1 MNTLRTAQTTGTGR
15 RLSVLGFVVLVVVYL
30 VLIQGLGFL
39 LTRGLDAKYAAPT
52 SIDELWRSMTLP
64 IGLSVVLVV
73 AVVSYLRW
81 WRPVWTDDRP
91 VRSWLIAVPVVM
103 VVSILLVTN
112 YGGLASKGGAF
123 TLLLLLSCLFVGFGE
138 ELMFRGLGVTVF
150 RTQGFSEGKVAL
162 WVTLIFGLAHASNL
176 FTEGPGAFAQVLATI
191 IAGYFFYLIRRR
203 TGGILVPALVHGA
216 WDFSLVSNFVVEGE
230 TRLLP
235 LVAVL
240 TMVVLAVVVLV
251 GRRKIEPAP
260 AAV

>member
-1 MNTLRTAQTTGTGR
+1 MNALRNPHATGTGR
-15 RLSVLGFVVLVVVYL
+15 RLSVLGFVALVVVYL
-30 VLIQGLGFL
+30 VVLQGLGFL
-39 LTRGLDAKYAAPT
+39 LTRGLDTRYAAPT
-52 SIDELWRSMTLP
+52 SIDELWRSMTVP
-64 IGLSVVLVV
+64 VGLSVVLVV
-73 AVVSYLRW
+73 GVVSFLRW

-112 YGGLASKGGAF
+112 YGGLASKGAAF

-150 RTQGFSEGKVAL
+150 RTNGFSEGKVAL
-162 WVTLIFGLAHASNL
+162 WVTVIFGVAHASNL
-176 FTEGPGAFAQVLATI
+176 ITEGVGAFAQVLATI

-216 WDFSLVSNFVVEGE
+216 WDFSLVSNFVVPGE

-235 LVAVL
+235 TVAILTMIVL
-240 TMVVLAVVVLV
+240 TVVVLV
-251 GRRKIEPAP
+251 GRKKIEPAP
-260 AAV
+260 ATV